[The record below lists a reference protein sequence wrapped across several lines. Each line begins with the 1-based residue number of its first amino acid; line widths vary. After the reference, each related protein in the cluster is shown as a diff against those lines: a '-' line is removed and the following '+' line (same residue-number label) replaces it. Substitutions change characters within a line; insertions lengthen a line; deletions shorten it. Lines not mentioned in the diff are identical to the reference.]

1 MLDGVLVTVHLTEDI
16 ADVSTAVTILEAA
29 LGGDASVSV
38 HEDHGNIVITS
49 PTTGSSSWIEI
60 DGASGTHALELFGH
74 GTALYGHA
82 AGSHECHELHATL
95 GGGGNG
101 LTALWE
107 NHFYYDMCEPFGYV
121 DYEFEVTHE
130 MADNNLVFEVEDLGR
145 TNNPESLGVYLYFST
160 IPLNRKTE
168 RYKEAA
174 SDGLWTNAVSQH
186 DLLEGMYYLSVR
198 CGPGLVHYRVL
209 TQLIQAHIQD
219 GATVHGEI
227 CPGDWVYHYYPY
239 VPEVEGNSTAD
250 SGGGG
255 GHGRRLQ
262 AHGGAGDH
270 QNLRFTLK
278 LHSGDMFY
286 LTRHNYPPIKLIP
299 PFRATD
305 AYHQL
310 STGEYVEVEL
320 CTVEVGRHYMGL
332 RGGSHCSEY
341 EIEVEVFYDH
351 EANCTE
357 MEHDTDLQTSE
368 EATALVLDHFM
379 LGSCAKHAYVDY
391 FIHIDPDQ
399 KDNNMIVEVE
409 ALTDDLDPQVL
420 GLYLYEGS
428 IPMDRR
434 TERYQET
441 SGDNAYSVGINYHD
455 LHDGDYFIS
464 VRCGDAPMHFRL
476 VSHLVHAG
484 VQEHHAQHG
493 SVCPGQFVYHYF
505 DVPTYDEGN
514 DVTWS
519 FELHS
524 GDVYYLTRHAH
535 APLKLTQPYDHA
547 DSEDHVLHRT
557 HTEVQNC
564 HVLDG
569 LSLIHI

>member
-1 MLDGVLVTVHLTEDI
+1 M
-16 ADVSTAVTILEAA
+16 
-29 LGGDASVSV
+29 
-38 HEDHGNIVITS
+38 
-49 PTTGSSSWIEI
+49 
-60 DGASGTHALELFGH
+60 
-74 GTALYGHA
+74 
-82 AGSHECHELHATL
+82 
-95 GGGGNG
+95 
-101 LTALWE
+101 
-107 NHFYYDMCEPFGYV
+107 
-121 DYEFEVTHE
+121 
-130 MADNNLVFEVEDLGR
+130 
-145 TNNPESLGVYLYFST
+145 
-160 IPLNRKTE
+160 
-168 RYKEAA
+168 
-174 SDGLWTNAVSQH
+174 SQH

-250 SGGGG
+250 SGGGGGG

-351 EANCTE
+351 DANCTE

-368 EATALVLDHFM
+368 EATTLVLDHFM

-391 FIHIDPDQ
+391 FIHIDPGSGGQQHDRGGRG
-399 KDNNMIVEVE
+399 
-409 ALTDDLDPQVL
+409 TDRRLGSAGAWAVSVRRLDPN
-420 GLYLYEGS
+420 GS
-428 IPMDRR
+428 
-434 TERYQET
+434 
-441 SGDNAYSVGINYHD
+441 S
-455 LHDGDYFIS
+455 DG
-464 VRCGDAPMHFRL
+464 AL
-476 VSHLVHAG
+476 
-484 VQEHHAQHG
+484 
-493 SVCPGQFVYHYF
+493 
-505 DVPTYDEGN
+505 
-514 DVTWS
+514 
-519 FELHS
+519 S
-524 GDVYYLTRHAH
+524 GDVW
-535 APLKLTQPYDHA
+535 
-547 DSEDHVLHRT
+547 
-557 HTEVQNC
+557 
-564 HVLDG
+564 
-569 LSLIHI
+569 

>member
-1 MLDGVLVTVHLTEDI
+1 MHFRLVSHLVHAGVQEHHAQHGSVCPGQFVYHYFDVPTYDEGNDVTWSFELHSGDVYYLTRHAHAPLKLTQPYDHADSEDHVLHRTHTEVQNCHVLDGRYYLALRGGEHCAEYDVGVEVTLGMGAAATSGSFTGGSFHAYDFQSHPEDLIVVLDGVLVTVHLTEDI

-160 IPLNRKTE
+160 IPLDRKTE

-255 GHGRRLQ
+255 GGGHGRRLQ
-262 AHGGAGDH
+262 AHGVPETI
-270 QNLRFTLK
+270 R
-278 LHSGDMFY
+278 
-286 LTRHNYPPIKLIP
+286 I
-299 PFRATD
+299 
-305 AYHQL
+305 
-310 STGEYVEVEL
+310 
-320 CTVEVGRHYMGL
+320 
-332 RGGSHCSEY
+332 
-341 EIEVEVFYDH
+341 
-351 EANCTE
+351 
-357 MEHDTDLQTSE
+357 
-368 EATALVLDHFM
+368 
-379 LGSCAKHAYVDY
+379 CA
-391 FIHIDPDQ
+391 
-399 KDNNMIVEVE
+399 
-409 ALTDDLDPQVL
+409 
-420 GLYLYEGS
+420 S
-428 IPMDRR
+428 R
-434 TERYQET
+434 
-441 SGDNAYSVGINYHD
+441 
-455 LHDGDYFIS
+455 
-464 VRCGDAPMHFRL
+464 
-476 VSHLVHAG
+476 
-484 VQEHHAQHG
+484 
-493 SVCPGQFVYHYF
+493 
-505 DVPTYDEGN
+505 
-514 DVTWS
+514 
-519 FELHS
+519 
-524 GDVYYLTRHAH
+524 
-535 APLKLTQPYDHA
+535 
-547 DSEDHVLHRT
+547 
-557 HTEVQNC
+557 
-564 HVLDG
+564 
-569 LSLIHI
+569 